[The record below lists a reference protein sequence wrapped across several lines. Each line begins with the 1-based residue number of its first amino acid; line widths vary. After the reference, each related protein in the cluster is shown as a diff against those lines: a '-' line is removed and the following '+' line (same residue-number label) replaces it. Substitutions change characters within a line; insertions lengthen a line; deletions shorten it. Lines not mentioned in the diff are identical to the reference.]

1 MRILEIIE
9 IRSHAAGREQLRR
22 ELIQFAKEI
31 NGAAG
36 DESVRVYARTRV
48 QSDFSVHIERT
59 AGRTADEGSQSGL
72 QLMLALREYGL
83 VNRSV
88 WFEDV

>member
-31 NGAAG
+31 NEAG
-36 DESVRVYARTRV
+36 GGESVRVYARTRV
-48 QSDFSVHIERT
+48 QSDFSIHIEST
-59 AGRTADEGSQSGL
+59 VGKTTGEGSESGL
-72 QLMLALREYGL
+72 RLILALREYGL

-88 WFEDV
+88 WIEDV